1 MNRSRERT
9 FREASAICY
18 HTSSLSHPSLL
29 FFSLINRSERW
40 EEDILSWQRVPRD
53 FNQTLLH
60 HSYSFS
66 LTGQRDRGRK
76 RERADDVQAKPQ
88 LIAFQFACKCW
99 TEAEWRLGE
108 KLHSSPL
115 KGRALA
121 THNSLSQ
128 IILLTID
135 KPQTYQRVNLHR

>member
-1 MNRSRERT
+1 VSRG
-9 FREASAICY
+9 
-18 HTSSLSHPSLL
+18 
-29 FFSLINRSERW
+29 
-40 EEDILSWQRVPRD
+40 

-60 HSYSFS
+60 HSYSFT
-66 LTGQRDRGRK
+66 LTGQRDRERK

-108 KLHSSPL
+108 KQHSSPL
-115 KGRALA
+115 KGRALT
-121 THNSLSQ
+121 THNGLSQ
-128 IILLTID
+128 ITLLTID